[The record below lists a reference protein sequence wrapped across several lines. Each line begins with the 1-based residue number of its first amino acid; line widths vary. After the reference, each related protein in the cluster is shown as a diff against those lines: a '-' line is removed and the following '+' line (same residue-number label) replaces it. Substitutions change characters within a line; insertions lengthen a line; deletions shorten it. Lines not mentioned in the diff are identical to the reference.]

1 MEPSFGAT
9 PVLADS
15 EQDDVKDTLLERQS
29 FMELLKHNLTRAQ
42 TKMNS
47 TTNNRRSERTF

>member
-1 MEPSFGAT
+1 MEPLFGAT
-9 PVLADS
+9 PILADS

-42 TKMNS
+42 TKMKS